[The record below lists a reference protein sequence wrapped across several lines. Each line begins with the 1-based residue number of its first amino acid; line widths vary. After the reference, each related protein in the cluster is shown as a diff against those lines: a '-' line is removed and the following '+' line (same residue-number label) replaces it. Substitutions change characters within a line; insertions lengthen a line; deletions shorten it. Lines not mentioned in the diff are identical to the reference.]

1 LGIEDSVLESFADNP
16 EGFEEV
22 KQQVLGTQ
30 KVFSGRIN
38 SNEMYKQ
45 KEFMVSNVPEV
56 DTSEILAK
64 FIN

>member
-1 LGIEDSVLESFADNP
+1 
-16 EGFEEV
+16 
-22 KQQVLGTQ
+22 
-30 KVFSGRIN
+30 
-38 SNEMYKQ
+38 MYKQ